1 MSTHDE
7 IKVEEIENLDI
18 DKYRDKYSE
27 EGLWEKIRKNIAKI
41 GAKVIY
47 QALLLFYVAQSPN
60 CPAKIKAGIIG
71 ALGYLISPLD
81 LIPDFMP
88 GIGFADDAAA
98 IAAAVALAQVYIN
111 DEIRA
116 QARAKIVDLLGEDAL
131 AHIED

>member
-7 IKVEEIENLDI
+7 IKAEEIENLDI
-18 DKYRDKYSE
+18 EKYRDRYSE

-41 GAKVIY
+41 GVKVIY

-60 CPAKIKAGIIG
+60 CPTKIKAGIIG

-98 IAAAVALAQVYIN
+98 IATAVALAQVYIN

-131 AHIED
+131 ENLEN

>member
-7 IKVEEIENLDI
+7 IKAEEIENLDI
-18 DKYRDKYSE
+18 EKYRDKYSE

-41 GAKVIY
+41 GVKVIY

-60 CPAKIKAGIIG
+60 CPAKVKAGIIG

-81 LIPDFMP
+81 LVPDIMM
-88 GIGFADDAAA
+88 GIGYTDDAAM
-98 IAAAVALAQVYIN
+98 IAAALAIAQVYIT

-116 QARAKIVDLLGEDAL
+116 QARAKIADLLGDDAL
-131 AHIED
+131 AHLED

>member
-1 MSTHDE
+1 MSRQDD
-7 IKVEEIENLDI
+7 IKVDEIENLDFE
-18 DKYRDKYSE
+18 KYEDKYSE

-41 GAKVIY
+41 GVKVIY

-98 IAAAVALAQVYIN
+98 IAAAIALAQIYIT
-111 DEIRA
+111 DEIRT
-116 QARAKIVDLLGEDAL
+116 QAKAKLADLLGEEAL
-131 AHIED
+131 KSLDD

>member
-1 MSTHDE
+1 MSTQED
-7 IKVEEIENLDI
+7 IKVEEIENLDFE
-18 DKYRDKYSE
+18 KYEDKYSE
-27 EGLWEKIRKNIAKI
+27 AGLWDKIRKNIAKI
-41 GAKVIY
+41 GVKVIY

-60 CPAKIKAGIIG
+60 CPTKIKAGIIG

-81 LIPDFMP
+81 LIPDMLP

-116 QARAKIVDLLGEDAL
+116 QAKAKLADLLGEDVL
-131 AHIED
+131 KKLDD

>member
-7 IKVEEIENLDI
+7 IKAEEIENLDI
-18 DKYRDKYSE
+18 EKYRDRYSE

-41 GAKVIY
+41 GVKVIY

-116 QARAKIVDLLGEDAL
+116 QARAKIVDLLGEGAL
-131 AHIED
+131 ENLED

>member
-1 MSTHDE
+1 MFE
-7 IKVEEIENLDI
+7 KKVNMEDFNNIDMGTFEE
-18 DKYRDKYSE
+18 KYSE
-27 EGLWEKIRKNIAKI
+27 KGLWEKIRKNIAKI
-41 GAKVIY
+41 GVKVIY

>member
-1 MSTHDE
+1 MSRQDD
-7 IKVEEIENLDI
+7 IKVDEIENLDFE
-18 DKYRDKYSE
+18 KYEDKYSE

-41 GAKVIY
+41 GVKVIY

-60 CPAKIKAGIIG
+60 CPAKIKAGIVG

-88 GIGFADDAAA
+88 GIGFADDAIA
-98 IAAAVALAQVYIN
+98 IATAVALAQIYIT

-116 QARAKIVDLLGEDAL
+116 QAKAKLADLLGEDVL
-131 AHIED
+131 KKLDE

>member
-18 DKYRDKYSE
+18 EKYRDKYSE

-41 GAKVIY
+41 GVKVIY
-47 QALLLFYVAQSPN
+47 QALLLYYVAQSPN

-131 AHIED
+131 ENLDD

>member
-1 MSTHDE
+1 MGMED
-7 IKVEEIENLDI
+7 KLKAEEIENLDFE
-18 DKYRDKYSE
+18 KYEDKYSE
-27 EGLWEKIRKNIAKI
+27 AGLWEKIRKNIAKI
-41 GAKVIY
+41 GVKVIY

-60 CPAKIKAGIIG
+60 CPTKIKAGIIG

-131 AHIED
+131 ENLDD

>member
-7 IKVEEIENLDI
+7 IKAEEIENLDI
-18 DKYRDKYSE
+18 EKYRDKYSE

-41 GAKVIY
+41 GVKVIY

-60 CPAKIKAGIIG
+60 CPTKIKAGIIG

-81 LIPDFMP
+81 LVPDFMP

-131 AHIED
+131 ENLDD

>member
-7 IKVEEIENLDI
+7 IKAEEIENLDI
-18 DKYRDKYSE
+18 EKYRDKYSE

-41 GAKVIY
+41 GVKVIY

-60 CPAKIKAGIIG
+60 CPTKIKAGIIG

-131 AHIED
+131 ENLED

>member
-7 IKVEEIENLDI
+7 IKAEEIENLDI

-27 EGLWEKIRKNIAKI
+27 EGLWEKLRKNIAKI
-41 GAKVIY
+41 GVKVIY

-81 LIPDFMP
+81 LVPDFML